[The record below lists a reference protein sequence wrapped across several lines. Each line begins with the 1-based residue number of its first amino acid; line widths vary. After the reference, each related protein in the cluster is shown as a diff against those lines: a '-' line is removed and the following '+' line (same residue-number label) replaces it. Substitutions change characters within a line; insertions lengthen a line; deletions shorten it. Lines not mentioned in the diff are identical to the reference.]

1 MNEFQELE
9 RQFYEIQPKSDNYLR
24 EFLSNAKVEVVRKI
38 ISKGALFNLRLFEIQ
53 RAGFEVGK
61 ELKVLPKSIKNTHVY
76 YFDGDDK
83 VVMME
88 VYGQSESVVNK
99 EFFFYGE
106 GRIKSMYFDSGGAVR
121 NIATS
126 TVVDGKVLQDV
137 NFGKYGCSVSDY
149 LYEDAELKSISVR
162 QKQHD
167 QEVFSTYQV
176 LFEYLDGKVVKVVNL
191 FPNGY
196 QELRYP

>member
-9 RQFYEIQPKSDNYLR
+9 RQFYEIQPKSDISLR
-24 EFLSNAKVEVVRKI
+24 EFLSNARVSVVRKI
-38 ISKGALFNLRLFEIQ
+38 ISKGALFNLRPFEIQ

-61 ELKVLPKSIKNTHVY
+61 ELKALPKSIKNTHVY

-83 VVMME
+83 VVMVE
-88 VYGQSESVVNK
+88 IYGQSESVVNK

-106 GRIKSMYFDSGGAVR
+106 GRIKSIYFDSVGALR
-121 NIATS
+121 NVTTS
-126 TVVDGKVLQDV
+126 TVVNGEFLQDV
-137 NFGKYGCSVSDY
+137 NFGKYGCSVSGY
-149 LYEDAELKSISVR
+149 LYEGGELKSISVR

-176 LFEYLDGKVVKVVNL
+176 IFEYLGGNIVKVVNV